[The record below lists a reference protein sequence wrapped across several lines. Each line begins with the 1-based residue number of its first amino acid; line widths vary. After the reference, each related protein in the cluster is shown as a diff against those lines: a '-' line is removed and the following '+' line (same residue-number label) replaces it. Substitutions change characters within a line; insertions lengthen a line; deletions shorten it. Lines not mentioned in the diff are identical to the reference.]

1 MIKYS
6 TTLTAMIFLSGF
18 LGHTISQQD
27 VPNAEE
33 VLNKVSSAINLTSSS
48 GIPNI
53 NNINT
58 SGIHVLEEATNAFK
72 QRCEQYG
79 GDGAFENVENARD
92 KFKQCLDS
100 FVNYTALEQEMEQY
114 KPTGDLDIVF
124 KKYCQKT
131 PTLKQCVRNFTTAVE
146 HCVQPQE
153 RKNKELVHNITDSL
167 LNFVCYKE
175 GDRIALFISAN
186 GPECLK
192 SKQQEIQQC
201 INSTLGSYMIQLDSN
216 TETLHLLDN
225 LPLLALGNKE
235 CTDMSKLQS
244 CIVKDLE
251 ECSDP
256 TPANIVDSIF
266 NFIRRATPCQNMMAL
281 ESAASNFKVN
291 LLVTISLVFVS
302 LRFVVF
308 NEYVILLKV
317 KVTFQCIKKINFFIF
332 KNFFHYID
340 CNVIN
345 KICTILMILVP
356 QNRLTYLT
364 MPGKGGRRR
373 KSGHAGK
380 KAELT
385 SDEDS
390 INNDACSISSS
401 QSDNRSMLDDMNDN
415 EVDEF
420 VQQEA
425 FEEKLKEAI
434 DGLTQKSAKGRTICF
449 KGMEKIF
456 AIKYIPDFVE
466 DRKMTI
472 TDSVERGLKKGRGE
486 EQSTA
491 ARLSTLLCVQLGAFE
506 SAEVVCRDLKSTL
519 TLIVSDTTASTQARS
534 ECCWAL
540 SMNQFLS
547 GNDATATMEI
557 VQLLSTIFSGSYLK
571 GNGAIAT
578 ISVEVAALHS
588 AAISAWTLLLTV
600 MPPAD
605 IYNLLASNRTNSYM
619 PSLNRLCE
627 LLESPHLDVRLSVG
641 EALAVIFELGRD
653 FSCDYEQDW
662 SLDLIE
668 VLKEL
673 ATDSNKYRAKKDRKQ
688 QRANFRDILRYIDE
702 DIVPEMHVKFGQEIL
717 YLEGWC
723 ARTQYN
729 ACCRLLGP
737 GINIHLAEN
746 QLLREIFHLGN
757 KVLPIPLNQKTSKL
771 ERTLMNAA
779 AFKARTIQRN
789 KNRDKR
795 SAALAP

>member
-627 LLESPHLDVRLSVG
+627 LLESPHLDVRLSAG

>member
-1 MIKYS
+1 
-6 TTLTAMIFLSGF
+6 
-18 LGHTISQQD
+18 
-27 VPNAEE
+27 
-33 VLNKVSSAINLTSSS
+33 
-48 GIPNI
+48 
-53 NNINT
+53 
-58 SGIHVLEEATNAFK
+58 
-72 QRCEQYG
+72 
-79 GDGAFENVENARD
+79 
-92 KFKQCLDS
+92 
-100 FVNYTALEQEMEQY
+100 
-114 KPTGDLDIVF
+114 
-124 KKYCQKT
+124 
-131 PTLKQCVRNFTTAVE
+131 
-146 HCVQPQE
+146 
-153 RKNKELVHNITDSL
+153 
-167 LNFVCYKE
+167 
-175 GDRIALFISAN
+175 
-186 GPECLK
+186 
-192 SKQQEIQQC
+192 
-201 INSTLGSYMIQLDSN
+201 
-216 TETLHLLDN
+216 
-225 LPLLALGNKE
+225 
-235 CTDMSKLQS
+235 
-244 CIVKDLE
+244 
-251 ECSDP
+251 
-256 TPANIVDSIF
+256 
-266 NFIRRATPCQNMMAL
+266 
-281 ESAASNFKVN
+281 
-291 LLVTISLVFVS
+291 
-302 LRFVVF
+302 
-308 NEYVILLKV
+308 
-317 KVTFQCIKKINFFIF
+317 
-332 KNFFHYID
+332 
-340 CNVIN
+340 
-345 KICTILMILVP
+345 
-356 QNRLTYLT
+356 

-380 KAELT
+380 RAELT

-401 QSDNRSMLDDMNDN
+401 QSDNRSMLDDVNDN

-519 TLIVSDTTASTQARS
+519 TLIASDTTASTQARS

-547 GNDATATMEI
+547 GNDATVTMEI

-627 LLESPHLDVRLSVG
+627 LLESPHLDIRLSAG

-757 KVLPIPLNQKTSKL
+757 KVLPIPSNQKTTKL